1 MYEELKG
8 RLVLVTGGSR
18 GIGRGI
24 VELLALQGVQ
34 VVFTYRGQQ
43 GLAEDLAETLNS
55 RGYWCR
61 AVQADV
67 ADAEASRSL
76 VESIEHQY
84 GPIYALVN
92 NAGITADKSFLTMS
106 AEHWHQVINTNL
118 TGTALLTQ
126 AVLQQM
132 IYRKEGRVV
141 MLSSVGGLRASSGQA
156 NYSSAKAGLIA
167 LTRTLSHE
175 VARFNILVN
184 AVAPGFIATEMT
196 SAMPEAAQASIP
208 KQVPLR
214 RMGSIQ
220 EIAAPVLFLLS
231 DQASYIT
238 GHCLVVDGGL
248 SA

>member
-8 RLVLVTGGSR
+8 RVVLVTGGSR

-24 VELLALQGVQ
+24 VEQLAMQGAQ

-43 GLAEDLAETLNS
+43 NLAEDVAATLRS
-55 RGYWCR
+55 QGYWCR

-67 ADAEASRSL
+67 ADSEASRAL
-76 VESIEHQY
+76 VENIEQDW
-84 GPIYALVN
+84 GPIYGLVN
-92 NAGITADKSFLTMS
+92 NAGITADKSFLTMP
-106 AEHWHQVINTNL
+106 AELWHQVIDTNL

-132 IYRKEGRVV
+132 MYRKEGRVV
-141 MLSSVGGLRASSGQA
+141 MMASVGGLRASSGQA
-156 NYSSAKAGLIA
+156 NYSATKAGLIA

-196 SAMPEAAQASIP
+196 SAMPEAAQAAIP

-214 RMGSIQ
+214 RMGSVK

-231 DQASYIT
+231 NQASYIT
-238 GHCLVVDGGL
+238 GHCLVIDGGL
-248 SA
+248 TA